1 MHAYY
6 EGERETREV
15 VDVDD
20 RRCVLCFS
28 GEVVDVDGLD
38 SDKGDYD
45 DYDKA
50 YGVCWEW
57 GNVLSFFIQEFFSV
71 SMELIFLNIRDGRH
85 CRDRFGRLRRVFL
98 NDNFLN
104 DKNNNKNNL

>member
-1 MHAYY
+1 MN
-6 EGERETREV
+6 
-15 VDVDD
+15 DVCD
-20 RRCVLCFS
+20 RLCFS
-28 GEVVDVDGLD
+28 SFGGAVDGDGLGID
-38 SDKGDYD
+38 IDIDKWGY

-50 YGVCWEW
+50 YGVCCEW

-85 CRDRFGRLRRVFL
+85 CRDKFGRLRRVFL